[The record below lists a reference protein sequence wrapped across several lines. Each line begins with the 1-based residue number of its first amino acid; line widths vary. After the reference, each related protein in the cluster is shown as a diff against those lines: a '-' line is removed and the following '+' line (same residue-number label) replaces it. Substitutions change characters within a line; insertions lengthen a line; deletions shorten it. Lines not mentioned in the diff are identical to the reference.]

1 MARNDTI
8 LLDGIIDDRLAENI
22 PSNRRDEA
30 FEYLAF
36 EQILKAADLSREEIE
51 SGNIDGEN
59 DGGIDGFFLF
69 VNGHLLSEPETFVW
83 PKTGSE
89 LELWVITCKHH
100 ETFKQAPLDKLVASL
115 SELLDFGLDSNEF
128 KGSYSDEVKN
138 RSGQGAPEAATAC
151 RFNIVVIRRRSG
163 QFRRN
168 CE

>member
-100 ETFKQAPLDKLVASL
+100 ETFKQAPLDKLVASVM
-115 SELLDFGLDSNEF
+115 SHM
-128 KGSYSDEVKN
+128 
-138 RSGQGAPEAATAC
+138 TC
-151 RFNIVVIRRRSG
+151 
-163 QFRRN
+163 
-168 CE
+168 